1 MSLKQKTRVGSILS
15 CDWPIAQ
22 LPGLSQ
28 EEQSQ
33 LENCGITTTAALVKH
48 GKTLATKLALA
59 NKLQIHVQY
68 IHKWVA
74 LADLARIPSV
84 GTQYCGLLLHAGV
97 ISATQLAATPVHKL
111 HKQILRLV
119 VATVQSRDLCP
130 SVEQVQQWS
139 YQAKVLIANC

>member
-1 MSLKQKTRVGSILS
+1 MSIKQKTRVGNTILS
-15 CDWPIAQ
+15 CDWPLAQ

-28 EEQSQ
+28 EEQLQ
-33 LENCGITTTAALVKH
+33 LHNCGISTTGELVKH
-48 GKTLATKLALA
+48 GKTPATKLALA
-59 NKLQIHVQY
+59 NKLQIHIQY

-97 ISATQLAATPVHKL
+97 ISATQLAAIPVHKL

-130 SVEQVQQWS
+130 SIEQVQQWS
-139 YQAKVLIANC
+139 YQAKALGNL